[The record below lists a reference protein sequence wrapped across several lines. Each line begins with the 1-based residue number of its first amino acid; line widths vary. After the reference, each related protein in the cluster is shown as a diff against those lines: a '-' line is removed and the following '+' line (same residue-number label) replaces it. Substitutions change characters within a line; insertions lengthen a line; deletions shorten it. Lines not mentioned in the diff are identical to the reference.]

1 MLVARLSDPD
11 LPRMVIEVLE
21 TGGVLIF
28 PTDTVYGIGGN
39 PWDERALERVRMLKD
54 RDRRQPFSLHLASVE
69 TIDRFASID
78 AGMRRELA
86 RFLPGPIT
94 LLLPANEAAPP
105 SAVMEGKVGVR
116 VPAHPFFSSIM
127 RQLDRPLFGT
137 SVNRSGAPPLVA
149 VDQMIEQFSGV
160 DLLVEGAVGG
170 ASASAIID
178 ITVEPPVVLRG
189 NLPPALGKQ

>member
-1 MLVARLSDPD
+1 VLVARISDPD
-11 LPRMVIEVLE
+11 LPLMVIEVLE

-69 TIDRFASID
+69 TIDRFASINAD
-78 AGMRRELA
+78 MRSELV

-94 LLLPANEAAPP
+94 FLLPANESAPP
-105 SAVMEGKVGVR
+105 SAVMDGKVSVR
-116 VPAHPFFSSIM
+116 VPAHPFFASIM
-127 RQLDRPLFGT
+127 HQLDRPLFGT
-137 SVNRSGAPPLVA
+137 SVNRSGAPPLIA

-160 DLLVEGAVGG
+160 DLLVEGVVDG

-178 ITVEPPVVLRG
+178 ITVDPPVVLRG
-189 NLPPALGKQ
+189 DLPPGFGSL